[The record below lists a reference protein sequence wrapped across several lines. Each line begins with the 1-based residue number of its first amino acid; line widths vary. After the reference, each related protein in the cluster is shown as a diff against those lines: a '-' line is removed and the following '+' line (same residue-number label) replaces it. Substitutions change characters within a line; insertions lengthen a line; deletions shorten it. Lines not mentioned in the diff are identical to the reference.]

1 MNIGDIIFLLSF
13 TLIIFIWSLRRDVI
27 AKRKEKAIRENN
39 ERLLEERNTLIFEY
53 CKLAKQCGLTE
64 SEINAVIT
72 FTRNKEGK

>member
-53 CKLAKQCGLTE
+53 CKLAKKCGLTE
-64 SEINAVIT
+64 REINAVIT
-72 FTRNKEGK
+72 FTKNKEDK